1 MTMDDPKVF
10 GWVDY
15 LLFAMVLAITAL
27 IGVYSAWKGA
37 RSSPSNYLTGNKEL
51 GIFPI
56 GMSLAAGYVEKHYL
70 SFEIIITCT

>member
-1 MTMDDPKVF
+1 MVFEGVKVF

-15 LLFAMVLAITAL
+15 FLFALVLAVTAL

-37 RSSPSNYLTGNKEL
+37 RSSPSNYLTGNKQL

-56 GMSLAAGYVEKHYL
+56 GMSLAAG
-70 SFEIIITCT
+70 